1 MRTPPDHDL
10 IFHDGQENQYTS
22 RAFQKALERPG
33 ITQSISRPGN
43 LHDNAVV
50 EFFFKTLKRELI
62 KRQAYEDQEETK
74 QDIFKYIEFYYN
86 TKRMHSTLGY
96 MSPRDF
102 ERQSA

>member
-1 MRTPPDHDL
+1 VRTLPDRGL

-22 RAFQKALERPG
+22 RAFQKTLEHHG

-43 LHDNAVV
+43 PYDNAVV
-50 EFFFKTLKRELI
+50 ESFFKTLKRGFI
-62 KRQAYEDQEETK
+62 KGQAYEDQEETK
-74 QDIFKYIEFYYN
+74 QEIFKYIEFYYN
-86 TKRMHSTLGY
+86 TKRMRSTLGY

>member
-1 MRTPPDHDL
+1 MRTLPDHDL
-10 IFHDGQENQYTS
+10 IFHDDQGTQYTS
-22 RAFQKALERPG
+22 RTFQKALERPG

-62 KRQAYEDQEETK
+62 KGQAYEDQEETK
-74 QDIFKYIEFYYN
+74 QEIFKYIEFYYN